1 MEILDAT
8 TLATAVFTVTEL
20 IKRTGLN
27 TKWSPIVALIAA
39 LLLSWVITP
48 DAEAGG
54 IIFNAIVAAA
64 TSMGVYSGAKALA
77 K

>member
-27 TKWSPIVALIAA
+27 TKWSPIVALITA

-48 DAEAGG
+48 DAEVGV

-64 TSMGVYSGAKALA
+64 ASMGVYSGAKALA